1 MALADFPELPAPQ
14 AELVNYIA
22 QNPDKPMVE
31 IMEPYRRYEAHLRS
45 VFAQDRENPI
55 LKDPHLNVVPLFT
68 DATKSITTRARDL
81 ASESEEEKSKYI
93 MALPDDKRRPH
104 GSPATVANLA
114 EFQKNFGIFS
124 ESSLAELDWNNVVAA
139 GSSVVNT
146 LLPVPNEFKANKR
159 KLREYYHEKFCPAS
173 DVDLFLY
180 GLTHDEAIEKIKQIE
195 QSIRDSILSEVTVV
209 RTKYAITIAS
219 QYPVRHVQVV
229 LRVYKSVSEILT
241 GFDIDAAGAAYDGKQ
256 VYVAP
261 RTLGSI
267 ITQINHIDLS
277 RRSPS
282 YENRLSKYSHRNFE
296 VYWPE
301 LDRSR
306 VDPTIFERSFQRTLG
321 LARLLVLERLPTTHA
336 RDAYLNKRR
345 QERGRPALQRNHFS
359 LKGNLKSYHEDEVA
373 DWLSEEDVSN
383 YHTFTVPYGEKFNAK
398 RIEKLCYTRDL
409 LLNAE
414 WNQPKEREV
423 YLHRHPAFF
432 GRVEDVIEDCCGSC
446 PKPVTPEEIEV
457 AEKEAQIYIS
467 GKVTFLIDDP
477 GRQQIGSF
485 NPLTEQDWTDM
496 AYVGNTARLFQSIVD
511 NDADD
516 VLSWLSQEGADPNQR
531 DYTGRAPLHLAV
543 MVSTPEVVRCLVDH
557 GARLT
562 ARLADGRTALH
573 LAAARGHADIIRILM
588 DKSDEN
594 EAAEEDRKDKRRK
607 AAKSQ
612 GGDDNKDTEESPEGA
627 EDAGE
632 DSDVEIVDNAETE
645 TDAHSIVTGSFVKV
659 EKGKEDANSEE
670 PALEEPEEGPDFYQ
684 INVLAWDV
692 PCSSLHLAIAGGH
705 EEAVKALCD
714 YGADAILPVKF
725 LNIPQHSNRA
735 AAILTLTLALCLP
748 TEKAK
753 SMALLL
759 LQLGA
764 TCSQA
769 DSDGCTAFHRYVERG
784 SVDMVGT
791 LIENDPRGTQA
802 AINHLFFAGH
812 TWSPDVVSPLQSAI
826 DRCNPILVLKLL
838 NAGASTEIDFDAW
851 LKAAK
856 VAPSQANSLL
866 NPVMTKTRYA
876 QSVEQ
881 PLITA
886 IRAGDVESAILLLD
900 HGANSNAL
908 NRETENAMLNESQRN
923 YTIGATALDM
933 VQRLITKLREYDGEK
948 PTTRYREPEKLPD
961 FDPYLKDLE
970 PGTYEHCV
978 VTHRIKAARERY
990 QRDRENYEKELQKVT
1005 NGRGIA
1011 EKANAIKEKIEDL
1024 VKLEGVLVAKGGLVF
1039 TELHPDIK
1047 MTGRAN
1053 NYYGGGY
1060 MPFFTPQKDEP
1071 KIVFHGDELMT
1082 EARREGYLRLME
1094 AAWTGDVE
1102 TIKSLTLRAWGP
1114 NNEEPPCKMAIYDN
1128 SQNCPFSVAFLRG
1141 HHTAAKAILEIIR
1154 AQWSAP
1160 EKEKVRYKMQSR
1172 DDDAESEDHDD
1183 DSDGSESDSELRI
1196 VSETIDKAFTI
1207 DDIGHISMQVKSH
1220 VRPID
1225 VITGNANSIVTNDDG
1240 LPQLG
1245 GTASLLRQA
1254 IEAEDTTNLKL
1265 LLGLIKEYEH
1275 SELTGDEEGTSKRFS
1290 LDSNDFLFAVQSGNT
1305 EALSLLIK
1313 RTGAGIPLDHLVK
1326 KSGAELKQKPRYYQ
1340 GLTVYGKKRKD
1351 WAQAGRNMVTRT
1363 TGLQTP
1369 PLLHAAL
1376 GGRLEAVEFF
1386 LSDKP
1391 HRLYAEFAKSKA
1403 AQEDP
1408 RLKHLIQSPIGFDRV
1423 IAKWLGADNDFV
1435 LHTAILASPSEHS
1448 VQLVKYLIESYP
1460 DSIERKTSDGDT
1472 PLMMA
1477 CRLGNVQFA
1486 KMLID
1491 ANANQCTRNHQ
1502 GENILHAAVA
1512 GNPMARSLRRLLDI
1526 LDPSL
1531 RNHLFTERKSLQAN
1545 GLTPLH
1551 AWISQVSGVSQH
1563 DTSGYYGRRTRRW
1576 RWHHNP
1582 APVPYTRTVNI
1593 VDMLKL
1599 MLEYSNGEELDM
1611 LNGAG
1616 DTCLHTAIMQKMV
1629 SIVKV
1634 LVDFTPQLLHR
1645 ENAVGRTPAEV
1656 AQDKVTADHF
1666 ANQAKVHKQRNDKL
1680 EALPT
1685 AAVTEFIKCP
1695 TVEGL
1700 SREQLREKVVELGL
1714 SGEYKR
1720 REVAAIIGAVGL
1732 AQSQESLK
1740 PETSNKVIWDLCKT
1754 AMDKNPGKRRLVS
1767 LNEANDVAK
1776 RLGEKHAASRYFS
1789 VQGRAEDD
1797 DDEEKEEDEEE
1808 GDDKDNTRDFAAKQL
1823 ASKLGQAWSIN
1834 SYVAEQYGIE
1844 KCGVCGLYH
1853 EGMCNLNSL

>member
-1 MALADFPELPAPQ
+1 MAFADFPELPAPQ
-14 AELVNYIA
+14 ADLVNYIA
-22 QNPDKPMVE
+22 QNPAKPMVE

-55 LKDPHLNVVPLFT
+55 LKDPYLNVVPLFT

-93 MALPDDKRRPH
+93 MVLPDDKRRPH

-345 QERGRPALQRNHFS
+345 QERGRPAVQRNHFS
-359 LKGNLKSYHEDEVA
+359 LRGNLKSYHEDEVA

-457 AEKEAQIYIS
+457 AEKEAEIYIS

-511 NDADD
+511 DDVDD
-516 VLSWLSQEGADPNQR
+516 VLNWLSQEGADPNQR
-531 DYTGRAPLHLAV
+531 DYTGRAPLHLAA
-543 MVSTPEVVRCLVDH
+543 MVSSPGVVRCLVDH

-573 LAAARGHADIIRILM
+573 LAAARGHAEIIKILM

-594 EAAEEDRKDKRRK
+594 EEAEEDRKDRRRK
-607 AAKSQ
+607 AARAQ
-612 GGDDNKDTEESPEGA
+612 GSDNNEDTEKSPEGA
-627 EDAGE
+627 EDAE
-632 DSDVEIVDNAETE
+632 DSDIEIVDNAETE
-645 TDAHSIVTGSFVKV
+645 TDAVSIVTGSFVKV
-659 EKGKEDANSEE
+659 EKGKENTGTEE
-670 PALEEPEEGPDFYQ
+670 PTLDEPEEGPDFYQ

-692 PCSSLHLAIAGGH
+692 PCSPLHLAITGGH
-705 EEAVKALCD
+705 EEAVKTLCD
-714 YGADAILPVKF
+714 YGADSILPVKF
-725 LNIPQHSNRA
+725 LNVPQYSNQA
-735 AAILTLTLALCLP
+735 AAILTLTLALSLP

-769 DSDGCTAFHRYVERG
+769 DSDGCTAFHRYVEKG

-791 LIENDPRGTQA
+791 LIESDPRGTQA
-802 AINHLFFAGH
+802 AINHLFFGGH
-812 TWSPDVVSPLQSAI
+812 TWNPDVVLPLQTAL
-826 DRCNPILVLKLL
+826 DRGDPILVLKLL

-851 LKAAK
+851 LKSAK
-856 VAPSQANSLL
+856 VTPTQANHLA
-866 NPVMTKTRYA
+866 NPDMTKQRYR

-886 IRAGDVESAILLLD
+886 IRSGDVESVIHLLE
-900 HGANSNAL
+900 HGANPNAL
-908 NRETENAMLNESQRN
+908 TRETENAMLNESQRN
-923 YTIGATALDM
+923 YTIGVTALDM
-933 VQRLITKLREYDGEK
+933 VQRLIKKLREYDGEK
-948 PTTRYREPEKLPD
+948 PRTMYTKPEKLPD
-961 FDPYLKDLE
+961 FEPYLKDLE
-970 PGTYEHCV
+970 PGTYQHCV
-978 VTHRIKAARERY
+978 ASYRIKEARERY
-990 QRDRENYEKELQKVT
+990 QRDSDNYEKELRKVT
-1005 NGRGIA
+1005 NPKGVV
-1011 EKANAIKEKIEDL
+1011 EKANAIKEKIEEL
-1024 VKLEGVLVAKGGLVF
+1024 VKLEGILVAKGGLIF

-1047 MTGRAN
+1047 MTGRTN
-1053 NYYGGGY
+1053 DYYNSY
-1060 MPFFTPQKDEP
+1060 MPHYHYNKDEP
-1071 KIVFHGDELMT
+1071 KILFHGDEFMT

-1114 NNEEPPCKMAIYDN
+1114 NNEQPPCKMAIYDN
-1128 SQNCPFSVAFLRG
+1128 SQNSPFSVAFLRG
-1141 HHTAAKAILEIIR
+1141 HHNAAKAILEIIR

-1172 DDDAESEDHDD
+1172 DDGDESEDNDD
-1183 DSDGSESDSELRI
+1183 DGDESESDNELRI
-1196 VSETIDKAFTI
+1196 VSEAIDKAFTI
-1207 DDIGHISMQVKSH
+1207 DDVGQISMQVKSH
-1220 VRPID
+1220 VRPMD
-1225 VITGNANSIVTNDDG
+1225 VITGIAHRVIMKDDA
-1240 LPQLG
+1240 PPELG
-1245 GTASLLRQA
+1245 GIASLLRQA
-1254 IEAEDTTNLKL
+1254 IEAEDTTSLKM
-1265 LLGLIKEYEH
+1265 LLGLMKEYEGL
-1275 SELTGDEEGTSKRFS
+1275 ELTGDEEDTSKRFNM
-1290 LDSNDFLFAVQSGNT
+1290 DSSDFLFAVQSGNT

-1351 WAQAGRNMVTRT
+1351 WATAGRNMVVRT
-1363 TGLQTP
+1363 TGVQTP

-1386 LSDKP
+1386 LGDKP
-1391 HRLYAEFAKSKA
+1391 HRLYAEFAKSKTA
-1403 AQEDP
+1403 LEDP

-1423 IAKWLGADNDFV
+1423 ISKWLGADNDFV
-1435 LHTAILASPSEHS
+1435 LHTAILASPSENS
-1448 VQLVKYLIESYP
+1448 VKLVEYLIESYP

-1472 PLMMA
+1472 PLMLA
-1477 CRLGNVQFA
+1477 CRLGYVQFA

-1563 DTSGYYGRRTRRW
+1563 DNSAYYGRRTRRW
-1576 RWHHNP
+1576 RHHHHP

-1599 MLEYSNGEELDM
+1599 MLEYSKGEELDM

-1616 DTCLHTAIMQKMV
+1616 DTCLHTAVMQKMV
-1629 SIVKV
+1629 AIVKV
-1634 LVDFTPQLLHR
+1634 LVDFKPQLLHR

-1656 AQDKVTADHF
+1656 AQDNVTADQF
-1666 ANQAKVHKQRNDKL
+1666 AQQNKVHSPRVDKL
-1680 EALPT
+1680 DAWPT
-1685 AAVTEFIKCP
+1685 KAVTDFVTCS
-1695 TVEGL
+1695 TVKGL
-1700 SREQLREKVVELGL
+1700 SREQLHEKVVELGL

-1720 REVAAIIGAVGL
+1720 RQVAAIIGAVGL
-1732 AQSQESLK
+1732 AQSKESLT
-1740 PETSNKVIWDLCKT
+1740 PVTCNKVIWDLCKT

-1797 DDEEKEEDEEE
+1797 DEEE
-1808 GDDKDNTRDFAAKQL
+1808 GDEAEGDEKDNTRDFAANQL
-1823 ASKLGQAWSIN
+1823 ATKLGHAWSIN

-1844 KCGVCGLYH
+1844 KCDACGSYH
-1853 EGMCNLNSL
+1853 DGMCNLNFP

>member
-1 MALADFPELPAPQ
+1 MALSDFPELPAPQ
-14 AELVNYIA
+14 ADLVNYIA
-22 QNPDKPMVE
+22 QNPAKPMVE

-55 LKDPHLNVVPLFT
+55 LKDPYLNVVPLFT

-81 ASESEEEKSKYI
+81 ASETEEEKSKYI

-301 LDRSR
+301 LDRAR

-345 QERGRPALQRNHFS
+345 QERGRPALQRSHFN

-457 AEKEAQIYIS
+457 AEKEAEIYIS

-511 NDADD
+511 NDAED
-516 VLSWLSQEGADPNQR
+516 VLNWLSQEGADPNQR
-531 DYTGRAPLHLAV
+531 DYTGRAPLHLAA
-543 MVSTPEVVRCLVDH
+543 MVSSPEVVRCLVDH

-573 LAAARGHADIIRILM
+573 LAAARGHAEIIKILM

-594 EAAEEDRKDKRRK
+594 EEAEEDRKDKRRK
-607 AAKSQ
+607 AARAQ
-612 GGDDNKDTEESPEGA
+612 GSGNNEDTQKTSERS
-627 EDAGE
+627 EDAEE

-659 EKGKEDANSEE
+659 EKSKEDTNTEE
-670 PALEEPEEGPDFYQ
+670 PTLDEPEEGPDFYQ

-692 PCSSLHLAIAGGH
+692 PCSPLHLAITGGH

-725 LNIPQHSNRA
+725 LNLHQHSNQA
-735 AAILTLTLALCLP
+735 AAILTLTLALSLP
-748 TEKAK
+748 TDKAK

-791 LIENDPRGTQA
+791 LIESDPRGTQA
-802 AINHLFFAGH
+802 AINHLFFSGH
-812 TWSPDVVSPLQSAI
+812 TWSPEVVSPLQSALG
-826 DRCNPILVLKLL
+826 RCDPILVLKLL

-851 LKAAK
+851 LKSAK
-856 VAPSQANSLL
+856 VTPSQANHVS
-866 NPVMTKTRYA
+866 NPVLTKSRYA

-886 IRAGDVESAILLLD
+886 IRAGDVDSAILLLD
-900 HGANSNAL
+900 HGANPNAL
-908 NRETENAMLNESQRN
+908 TRETENAMANESQRH
-923 YTIGATALDM
+923 YTLGATALDM
-933 VQRLITKLREYDGEK
+933 VRRLIKKLREYDGEK
-948 PTTRYREPEKLPD
+948 PRTRYTEPEKLPD
-961 FDPYLKDLE
+961 FDPLLKDLE

-990 QRDRENYEKELQKVT
+990 QRDSENFEKELQKVT
-1005 NGRGIA
+1005 KIKGIA
-1011 EKANAIKEKIEDL
+1011 EKANAIKEKIEEL
-1024 VKLEGVLVAKGGLVF
+1024 VKLEGALVAKGGLVF

-1047 MTGRAN
+1047 MTGRTN
-1053 NYYGGGY
+1053 NFYGGGGY
-1060 MPFFTPQKDEP
+1060 LPFFTPQKDEP
-1071 KIVFHGDELMT
+1071 KILFHGDEFMT
-1082 EARREGYLRLME
+1082 DARRAGYLRLME

-1102 TIKSLTLRAWGP
+1102 TIKSLTLQAWGP
-1114 NNEEPPCKMAIYDN
+1114 NKEEPPCKMAIYDN
-1128 SQNCPFSVAFLRG
+1128 SQNSPFSVAFLRG
-1141 HHTAAKAILEIIR
+1141 HHTTAKAILEIIR

-1172 DDDAESEDHDD
+1172 DEDD
-1183 DSDGSESDSELRI
+1183 DSGDNNDDSDEAESDDELRI

-1207 DDIGHISMQVKSH
+1207 DDVGHVSMQVKSH
-1220 VRPID
+1220 VRPVD
-1225 VITGNANSIVTNDDG
+1225 VITGNANRLIMKDG
-1240 LPQLG
+1240 APPELG
-1245 GTASLLRQA
+1245 GTASLLLQA
-1254 IEAEDTTNLKL
+1254 IEADDTTNLKL
-1265 LLGLIKEYEH
+1265 LLGWIKEYED
-1275 SELTGDEEGTSKRFS
+1275 SELTGDEEGSSKRFN
-1290 LDSNDFLFAVQSGNT
+1290 LNSNDFIFAVQSGNT

-1351 WAQAGRNMVTRT
+1351 WAQAGRNMVVRT
-1363 TGLQTP
+1363 TGIQTP

-1376 GGRLEAVEFF
+1376 GGRIEAVEFF

-1403 AQEDP
+1403 ALEDP

-1423 IAKWLGADNDFV
+1423 ISKWLGADNDFV

-1448 VQLVKYLIESYP
+1448 VQLVKYLIDSYP

-1477 CRLGNVQFA
+1477 CRLGYVQFA

-1531 RNHLFTERKSLQAN
+1531 RSHLFTESKSLQAN

-1551 AWISQVSGVSQH
+1551 AWISQVSGVPQH
-1563 DTSGYYGRRTRRW
+1563 DSPTYYTRRTRRW
-1576 RWHHNP
+1576 RYHHHPTP
-1582 APVPYTRTVNI
+1582 AAYTRTVNV

-1616 DTCLHTAIMQKMV
+1616 DTCLHTAIMQKAI

-1634 LVDFTPQLLHR
+1634 LVDFKPQLLHR

-1656 AQDKVTADHF
+1656 AQDNVTADQF
-1666 ANQAKVHKQRNDKL
+1666 AHQTKVYRQKDDQLD
-1680 EALPT
+1680 AWPT
-1685 AAVTEFIKCP
+1685 KAPHEFAKCP

-1700 SREQLREKVVELGL
+1700 SREQLREKVAELGL

-1720 REVAAIIGAVGL
+1720 RQVAAIIGAVGL
-1732 AQSQESLK
+1732 AQSQEALN
-1740 PETSNKVIWDLCKT
+1740 PATRNKVIWDLCKT
-1754 AMDKNPGKRRLVS
+1754 AMERNPGKRRLVS

-1789 VQGRAEDD
+1789 VQGRADD
-1797 DDEEKEEDEEE
+1797 DDEENEDDEDE

-1823 ASKLGQAWSIN
+1823 SSKLGQAWSIN
-1834 SYVAEQYGIE
+1834 SYIAEQYGIE
-1844 KCGVCGLYH
+1844 KCGACGSYH
-1853 EGMCNLNSL
+1853 EGICNLSLP